1 MASPWRGLPSTAPS
15 WSIRTAPRSPLNAGG
30 DTGGV
35 DSGRVRGMFPCQDGE
50 CARAAA
56 VVEVSRRGQLYI
68 NDEQDIIYRV
78 FPDAQG
84 TIRIIGFLPYT
95 NFCSQVPNLAA
106 TIRAVRAVDA
116 AALHALDRT
125 WVPFYCSQCDR
136 SFCGGHWNLTP
147 TFGWG
152 FDYYSGT
159 CPVGHPHVIDHC

>member
-1 MASPWRGLPSTAPS
+1 
-15 WSIRTAPRSPLNAGG
+15 
-30 DTGGV
+30 
-35 DSGRVRGMFPCQDGE
+35 MFPCQHED
-50 CARAAA
+50 CAHTAA

-68 NDEQDIIYRV
+68 NDEQDIIYRI

-84 TIRIIGFLPYT
+84 TIRITGFLPYT
-95 NFCSQVPNLAA
+95 SFCNQVHNLAA
-106 TIRAVRAVDA
+106 TLRAARAIDA

-125 WVPFYCSQCDR
+125 WVPFYCPQCDR
-136 SFCGGHWNLTP
+136 SFCGGHWNLKP